1 MGITPVGRKTRGLT
15 FEHTARR
22 DTAGTPDLLS
32 VETMTVVG
40 GVIFVE
46 TARPAAPEYA
56 CPTFPTWTPP
66 PVAASACAS
75 RSARR
80 RWRPNLYDW
89 ELAPLAAF
97 VDSGSDALFTYM
109 GIHGEYHEAFAGN
122 LAGFNLF
129 LLDTFRSLN
138 KPRDAH
144 RMVKTVVPGYTDG
157 VAEPTAAATRRLTRW
172 MRSSHLMFTDFEVD
186 FAFRPDADR
195 LAIDGE
201 PYWMA
206 VSGMGASARI
216 DRRFEDS
223 ETTLAANPA
232 VFGSGFRLAKHAA
245 FFRYLKSD
253 LPRRVAPAQRA
264 TKHQPTGVGPV
275 HDSASTHALR
285 GALLTGEPWNSTN
298 SPSTT
303 RPSTTTSAGSTNLA
317 TRSSKVPCPQPRSR
331 NCSPSSR
338 RCASSSMP
346 MSTAM
351 RANGA

>member
-1 MGITPVGRKTRGLT
+1 MAKVGLLAHIALVLVLAAPVTVDAGETRVEFENGAFQKMGITPVGRKTRGLT

-46 TARPAAPEYA
+46 VARPAAPQYA
-56 CPTFPTWTPP
+56 CPTPDIDTT
-66 PVAASACAS
+66 A
-75 RSARR
+75 RSGQRLRLGFGATSVGAD
-80 RWRPNLYDW
+80 LYDW

-109 GIHGEYHEAFAGN
+109 GVHGEYHEAFAGN

-144 RMVKTVVPGYTDG
+144 RMVKTVVPGYTEG

-186 FAFRPDADR
+186 FAFRPDADG

-206 VSGMGASARI
+206 VSSMGASARI

-253 LPRRVAPAQRA
+253 CPDEWHVLKERL
-264 TKHQPTGVGPV
+264 
-275 HDSASTHALR
+275 SASRQALDLYTIPLR
-285 GALLTGEPWNSTN
+285 RMPYAV
-298 SPSTT
+298 
-303 RPSTTTSAGSTNLA
+303 
-317 TRSSKVPCPQPRSR
+317 RS
-331 NCSPSSR
+331 
-338 RCASSSMP
+338 
-346 MSTAM
+346 
-351 RANGA
+351 

>member
-1 MGITPVGRKTRGLT
+1 MAKVGLLTHIALALVLCAPMTVDAGETRIEFEKRAFQKMGITPVGRKTRGLT

-22 DTAGTPDLLS
+22 DTSGTPDLLS
-32 VETMTVVG
+32 VETMTVIG

-46 TARPAAPEYA
+46 VARPEAPEYA
-56 CPTFPTWTPP
+56 CPTPEVDVTARSGQRLRLAFGATS
-66 PVAASACAS
+66 VAAD
-75 RSARR
+75 
-80 RWRPNLYDW
+80 LYDW
-89 ELAPLAAF
+89 ELGPLAAF

-138 KPRDAH
+138 KPREAH
-144 RMVKTVVPGYTDG
+144 RMVKTLVPGYTDG

-186 FAFRPDADR
+186 FAFRPDTGH

-245 FFRYLKSD
+245 FFRYLRSD
-253 LPRRVAPAQRA
+253 CPTEWRLLKEQLDASRGGLDLYTIPLRRMPYAV
-264 TKHQPTGVGPV
+264 
-275 HDSASTHALR
+275 ST
-285 GALLTGEPWNSTN
+285 
-298 SPSTT
+298 
-303 RPSTTTSAGSTNLA
+303 
-317 TRSSKVPCPQPRSR
+317 
-331 NCSPSSR
+331 
-338 RCASSSMP
+338 
-346 MSTAM
+346 
-351 RANGA
+351 

>member
-1 MGITPVGRKTRGLT
+1 MTKVGFLTPIALALVFLAPMSADAGETSVEFEKGAFQKMGITPVGRKTRGLT

-46 TARPAAPEYA
+46 TARPAAAEYA
-56 CPTFPTWTPP
+56 CPTPDMDITAGSGQRLHLAFGATS
-66 PVAASACAS
+66 VAAD
-75 RSARR
+75 
-80 RWRPNLYDW
+80 LYDW

-144 RMVKTVVPGYTDG
+144 RMVKTVVPGYTEG

-186 FAFRPDADR
+186 FAFQPDDDR

-245 FFRYLKSD
+245 FFRYLKSICPAEWRLLQERLGASREALD
-253 LPRRVAPAQRA
+253 LYTIPLRRMPYAV
-264 TKHQPTGVGPV
+264 
-275 HDSASTHALR
+275 
-285 GALLTGEPWNSTN
+285 
-298 SPSTT
+298 
-303 RPSTTTSAGSTNLA
+303 
-317 TRSSKVPCPQPRSR
+317 RS
-331 NCSPSSR
+331 
-338 RCASSSMP
+338 
-346 MSTAM
+346 
-351 RANGA
+351 